1 MDQLPISG
9 RRATLAW
16 AVVTMLAILPVATRA
31 QQAPGQPPQAAAPLP
46 FGAPV
51 DDHALDATRGGAAD
65 VLSNMS
71 LSGMVADSKAS
82 DLVTGNNQLTDGALA
97 GASGM
102 PMVIQ
107 NTGNNVVIQNA
118 TIVNVQLQ

>member
-1 MDQLPISG
+1 MVPLLISG
-9 RRATLAW
+9 RRMRIVLVLAGLLA
-16 AVVTMLAILPVATRA
+16 AVPAATRA
-31 QQAPGQPPQAAAPLP
+31 QQAPEAPQPPAASLP

-51 DDHALDATRGGAAD
+51 DEHALDESRGGTAD
-65 VLSNMS
+65 VLSNMK
-71 LSGMVADSKAS
+71 LNGMVADSKAS
-82 DLVTGNNQLTDGALA
+82 DLTTGNNLLTDGALA

-107 NTGNNVVIQNA
+107 NSGNNVVIQNA

>member
-1 MDQLPISG
+1 MEQLPSSG
-9 RRATLAW
+9 RRTKVAW
-16 AVVTMLAILPVATRA
+16 AIATALAILPVVTRA
-31 QQAPGQPPQAAAPLP
+31 QQAPEQPQPEAHSP

-51 DDHALDATRGGAAD
+51 DDHVLDATRGGAAD
-65 VLSNMS
+65 VLNSMT

-82 DLVTGNNQLTDGALA
+82 DLTTGNNLLTDGAFA